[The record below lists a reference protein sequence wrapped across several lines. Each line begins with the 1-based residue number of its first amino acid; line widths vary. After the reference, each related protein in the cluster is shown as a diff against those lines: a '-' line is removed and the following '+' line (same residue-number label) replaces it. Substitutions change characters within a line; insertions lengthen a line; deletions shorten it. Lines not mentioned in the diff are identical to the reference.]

1 MLKPT
6 LLAVTILAL
15 AVSALAQGKS
25 NDVINRQ
32 IHSLGIEKSITDT
45 FDPSGNSSKLMA
57 VTENFAYHET
67 DRAGIEAMNM
77 ASGFFYPGS
86 TLVAAPARLLFTFW
100 CKTRKPRF
108 ADNHKL
114 TIELAGDR
122 TLDIGDA
129 RYSPR
134 PRDDMEYLNFEIT
147 PADLSALTS
156 AAGATFHLGA
166 YNFTLTPQQQKVL
179 RALVRICDATITD

>member
-1 MLKPT
+1 MLKLLIPAAT
-6 LLAVTILAL
+6 IFLLAL
-15 AVSALAQGKS
+15 SAFGQGKS
-25 NDVINRQ
+25 NDAINRQ
-32 IHSLGIEKSITDT
+32 IRSLGIEKSITDT

-86 TLVAAPARLLFTFW
+86 TLTAAPARLLFTFW

-114 TIELAGDR
+114 TIELAGGR
-122 TLDIGDA
+122 TIDIGDA

-147 PADLSALTS
+147 PSDLAALAS

-166 YNFTLTPQQQKVL
+166 YTFTLTPQQQKVL
-179 RALVRICDATITD
+179 RALTRVADASVAD

>member
-1 MLKPT
+1 MFKLT
-6 LLAVTILAL
+6 LPAVTILLIAL
-15 AVSALAQGKS
+15 SAFSQGKS

-32 IHSLGIEKSITDT
+32 IRSLGVEKSITVT
-45 FDPSGNSSKLMA
+45 FDASGNSSKLMA
-57 VTENFAYHET
+57 VTENFAYSET
-67 DRAGIEAMNM
+67 DRAGIMAMNM
-77 ASGFFYPGS
+77 ASGFFYPGQA
-86 TLVAAPARLLFTFW
+86 LAATPERLLFTFW

-114 TIELAGDR
+114 TVELAGGR
-122 TLDIGDA
+122 TIDLGDA

-147 PADLSALTS
+147 PADLAALAS
-156 AAGATFHLGA
+156 AASATFHLGA

-179 RALVRICDATITD
+179 RALTRIADTSFTD